1 MRYCK
6 SHCFLDTHWRLLLK
20 IELMIVENF
29 QDKIQM
35 VSYNYEKTKRN
46 SGAATNNFLYEV
58 VRIVFVVNFTIMFSY
73 HCQ

>member
-1 MRYCK
+1 
-6 SHCFLDTHWRLLLK
+6 
-20 IELMIVENF
+20 MIVENF

-35 VSYNYEKTKRN
+35 VSYNYEKTKRD